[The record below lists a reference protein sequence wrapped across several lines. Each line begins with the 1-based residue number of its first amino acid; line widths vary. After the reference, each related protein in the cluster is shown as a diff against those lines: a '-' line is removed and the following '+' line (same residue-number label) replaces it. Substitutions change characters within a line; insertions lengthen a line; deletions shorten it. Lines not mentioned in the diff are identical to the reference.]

1 MNHAKNA
8 GRPMHGQSTTTD
20 TPTASTAKPLKKRG
34 VAILK
39 ANTKQL
45 TAALKSE
52 GQGSYGEVLRN
63 FVIGA

>member
-1 MNHAKNA
+1 M
-8 GRPMHGQSTTTD
+8 TTD
-20 TPTASTAKPLKKRG
+20 TPTASTAKPTKKRE

-45 TAALKSE
+45 MAALKSE

>member
-1 MNHAKNA
+1 
-8 GRPMHGQSTTTD
+8 MHGRSMTTD
-20 TPTASTAKPLKKRG
+20 TPTASSVKHTPKKRK
-34 VAILK
+34 VEILH

-52 GQGSYGEVLRN
+52 GQGSYGEVLKN